1 MGKKIFV
8 SYKYSD
14 SQVQDL
20 NIYEDVKN
28 IWGNVYRQKVTTTAR
43 HYVDKIDELLEA
55 GDHIFKGEDD
65 GENMSTLKDATIS
78 SKLGN
83 KIFDSSV
90 TIVLISKGMKET
102 YNAEKDQ
109 WIPWEV
115 SYSLKEQSREGGRSK
130 TNAVLAVVLPDIFG
144 SYSYYIEENTCHYC
158 NCRTLKT
165 DFLFQILRD
174 NMFNV
179 KKPVFTE
186 CENHIGS
193 KPYKGYSSFMHSVK
207 WSDFISNPNLNI
219 NIAVEIWQ
227 NINDYKITK
236 IVTL

>member
-20 NIYEDVKN
+20 NIYEDVKD
-28 IWGNVYRQKVTTTAR
+28 IWGNLLRKKVATTAR
-43 HYVDKIDELLEA
+43 HYVDKIDELLEV

-65 GENMSTLKDATIS
+65 GEDMSTLEDSTIG
-78 SKLGN
+78 SKLGD

-90 TIVLISKGMKET
+90 TIVLVSKGMKEA
-102 YNAEKDQ
+102 YNTEKDQ

-115 SYSLKEQSREGGRSK
+115 SYSLKVQSREGKGSN
-130 TNAVLAVVLPDIFG
+130 TNGVLAVVLPDTLG
-144 SYSYYIEENTCHYC
+144 KYDYYIVDNSCPYC

-179 KKPVFTE
+179 KKPVFTK
-186 CENHIGS
+186 CENHTGS
-193 KPYKGYSSFMHSVK
+193 KPYQGYSSFIHSVK
-207 WSDFISNPNLNI
+207 WIDFQSNPNKYI
-219 NIAVEIWQ
+219 DIAVSIRQ
-227 NINDYKITK
+227 NINDYELTK
-236 IVTL
+236 TVK

>member
-20 NIYEDVKN
+20 NIYENVRDY
-28 IWGNVYRQKVTTTAR
+28 WGNVLRKKVTTTAR

-65 GENMSTLKDATIS
+65 GEDMSTLKDATIG

-90 TIVLISKGMKET
+90 TIVLVSKGMKEV
-102 YNAEKDQ
+102 YRLENDQ

-130 TNAVLAVVLPDIFG
+130 TNAVLAVVLPDTLG
-144 SYSYYIEENTCHYC
+144 NYDYYIVDNSCPYCH
-158 NCRTLKT
+158 CRTLKT

-179 KKPVFTE
+179 KKPIFTE
-186 CENHIGS
+186 CGNHVGN
-193 KPYKGYSSFMHSVK
+193 KPYQGYSSFIHSVK
-207 WSDFISNPNLNI
+207 WSDFILNPNKYI
-219 NIAVEIWQ
+219 DIAVQIRQ
-227 NINDYKITK
+227 NINDYELTK
-236 IVTL
+236 TVK

>member
-20 NIYEDVKN
+20 NIYEDVRDFF
-28 IWGNVYRQKVTTTAR
+28 GNVRRQKVVTTAR
-43 HYVDKIDELLEA
+43 HYVDKIDELLEE
-55 GDHIFKGEDD
+55 GDHIYKGEDD
-65 GENMSTLKDATIS
+65 GEDMSTLEDSTIG
-78 SKLGN
+78 SKLGD

-90 TIVLISKGMKET
+90 TIVLVSKGMKET
-102 YNAEKDQ
+102 YSAEKDQ
-109 WIPWEV
+109 WMPWEI

-130 TNAVLAVVLPDIFG
+130 TNAVLAVVLPDTLG
-144 SYSYYIEENTCHYC
+144 NYDYYIVDNSCPYC
-158 NCRTLKT
+158 KCRTLKT

-193 KPYKGYSSFMHSVK
+193 KPYHGYSSFIHSVT
-207 WSDFISNPNLNI
+207 WADFFLNPNKYI
-219 NIAVEIWQ
+219 DIAVAIRQ
-227 NINDYKITK
+227 NINDYELTK
-236 IVTL
+236 TVK

>member
-8 SYKYSD
+8 SYKYLD

-20 NIYEDVKN
+20 GIYENVKDY
-28 IWGNVYRQKVTTTAR
+28 WGNMFRQKVQTTAR
-43 HYVDKIDELLEA
+43 HYVDKIDELLET

-65 GENMSTLKDATIS
+65 DEDMSSLQDSTIA
-78 SKLGN
+78 SKLGD

-90 TIVLISKGMKET
+90 TVVLISKGMKEVYT
-102 YNAEKDQ
+102 KEKDQ

-130 TNAVLAVVLPDIFG
+130 TNAVLAIILPDELG
-144 SYSYYIEENTCHYC
+144 SYRYFIEENSCPYC

-165 DFLFQILRD
+165 NSLFQILRD

-179 KKPVFTE
+179 KNPIFTE
-186 CENHIGS
+186 CENHAGN
-193 KPYKGYSSFMHSVK
+193 KPYKGYCSFIHSVK
-207 WSDFISNPNLNI
+207 WSDFVLGPNKYI
-219 NIAVEIWQ
+219 NIAVEIRQ
-227 NINDYKITK
+227 NINDYELTK
-236 IVTL
+236 TVK

>member
-20 NIYEDVKN
+20 NIHENVKDFLGK
-28 IWGNVYRQKVTTTAR
+28 WVRQKVTTTAR

-65 GENMSTLKDATIS
+65 DEDMGTLADATIG
-78 SKLGN
+78 SKLGD
-83 KIFDSSV
+83 KIFDSTIS
-90 TIVLISKGMKET
+90 IVLVSKGMKGI
-102 YNAEKDQ
+102 YSAEKDQ

-130 TNAVLAVVLPDIFG
+130 TNAVLVVVLPDTLG
-144 SYSYYIEENTCHYC
+144 NYDYYIVDNSCPYC
-158 NCRTLKT
+158 KCRTLKT

-186 CENHIGS
+186 CENHTGS
-193 KPYKGYSSFMHSVK
+193 KPYQGYSSFIHSVK
-207 WSDFISNPNLNI
+207 WADFFSNPNKYI
-219 NIAVEIWQ
+219 DIAVAIRQ
-227 NINDYKITK
+227 NINDYELTK
-236 IVTL
+236 TVK

>member
-8 SYKYSD
+8 SYKYLD
-14 SQVQDL
+14 SQVEDL
-20 NIYEDVKN
+20 NIYENVNDFF
-28 IWGNVYRQKVTTTAR
+28 GNLRRQKVTTTAR

-55 GDHIFKGEDD
+55 GDHIYKGEDD
-65 GENMSTLKDATIS
+65 DEDMGTLADATIG
-78 SKLGN
+78 SKLGD

-90 TIVLISKGMKET
+90 TIVLVSKGMKET

-115 SYSLKEQSREGGRSK
+115 SYSLKEQSRDGGRSK
-130 TNAVLAVVLPDIFG
+130 TNAVLAVVLPDSLG
-144 SYSYYIEENTCHYC
+144 NYDYYIVDNSCPYC
-158 NCRTLKT
+158 KCRTLKT
-165 DFLFQILRD
+165 DFLFQILRV

-193 KPYKGYSSFMHSVK
+193 KPYQGYSSFIHSVK
-207 WSDFISNPNLNI
+207 WSDFISNPNKFI
-219 NIAVEIWQ
+219 DIAVEIRQ
-227 NINDYKITK
+227 NINDYDLTK
-236 IVTL
+236 TLK

>member
-20 NIYEDVKN
+20 NIYENVKDL
-28 IWGNVYRQKVTTTAR
+28 WGNVLRQKVITTAR

-55 GDHIFKGEDD
+55 DDHIFKGEDD
-65 GENMSTLKDATIS
+65 GEDMSTLQDATIG
-78 SKLGN
+78 SKLGD

-90 TIVLISKGMKET
+90 TIVLVSKGMKEIYT
-102 YNAEKDQ
+102 TEKEQ

-130 TNAVLAVVLPDIFG
+130 TNAILALVLPDTLG
-144 SYSYYIEENTCHYC
+144 NYDYYIVDNSCPYCH
-158 NCRTLKT
+158 CRTLKT
-165 DFLFQILRD
+165 DFLFQILRN

-179 KKPVFTE
+179 RKPVFTE

-193 KPYKGYSSFMHSVK
+193 KPYQGYSSFIHSVK
-207 WSDFISNPNLNI
+207 WADFVSSPNKYI
-219 NIAVEIWQ
+219 NIAVEICQ
-227 NINDYKITK
+227 NINDYELTK
-236 IVTL
+236 TMK